1 MCATVVGVRLLPV
14 HGGEARVIPEMPPM
28 MNWAMK
34 PESIGTEARSP
45 HRVPIQLKIFTPVGT
60 PIRKLPVANA
70 ALAMSPSP
78 VANMWCAHTVKP
90 RKPMATPE

>member
-34 PESIGTEARSP
+34 PRAKSIGTRKRSEP
-45 HRVPIQLKIFTPVGT
+45 PTGCR
-60 PIRKLPVANA
+60 
-70 ALAMSPSP
+70 SS
-78 VANMWCAHTVKP
+78 
-90 RKPMATPE
+90 